1 MERPEISSV
10 CHGWVAAADG
20 TLLATMQLGEGPPL
34 VVCHGAFTVAQDW
47 LPFAAR
53 LAATRRVILYD
64 RRGRGQSVAAK
75 PVSALNAELEDLAA
89 IVDNAGPDTAILG
102 HSFGGACAL
111 AYAAQSGFSGQLIVY
126 EPPHPA
132 RGPVS
137 RGLIPQ
143 IEQLIAAGNL
153 DAAAAFAMTQVVG
166 MPPPAIDAFRA
177 TPLWQT
183 MSATV
188 TAFPAELHLLDRLTW
203 QSGDL
208 DGIAGPTTLLLGSE
222 TPDLPDSLWPVASLQ
237 ALLPCLRIVHV
248 PGQGHVAYLTDP
260 DGLAAIVAECLMN
273 GQAHG

>member
-1 MERPEISSV
+1 MSDTGSV
-10 CHGWVAAADG
+10 IQGRVDAPDG
-20 TLLATMQLGEGPPL
+20 TVLATMQLGEGPPL

-53 LAATRRVILYD
+53 LAATRRVILYE
-64 RRGRGQSVAAK
+64 RRGRGQSLTAT
-75 PVSALNAELEDLAA
+75 PESALNAEIADLAA
-89 IVDNAGPDTAILG
+89 IVEHAGPDAAILG

-111 AYAAQSGFSGQLIVY
+111 AYAAQSGFAGQLIVY
-126 EPPHPA
+126 EPPHSA

-137 RGLIPQ
+137 RGLIQQ
-143 IEQLIAAGNL
+143 IEQLIAAGDL

-188 TAFPAELHLLDRLTW
+188 TAFPAELRLLDSLTW
-203 QSGDL
+203 QPGDL
-208 DGIAGPTTLLLGSE
+208 DGIAGQTTLLLGSE
-222 TPDLPDSLWPVASLQ
+222 TPDLPDSLWPIASLQ
-237 ALLPCLRIVHV
+237 ALLPGLRIVPI

-260 DGLAAIVAECLMN
+260 DGLAAIAAECLAN
-273 GQAHG
+273 C